1 MIVRNDRE
9 IHDLAQSLRVSVGV
23 LVRRLRQQQADGELT
38 MPESSALARLERSGP
53 ATSAALARLEQ
64 ISPQS
69 MGATL
74 AALEARGL
82 VERSRDEH
90 DGRCVVMSVTRV
102 GSKQLWNRR
111 NARTQLIARKLSE
124 EFTPAEIRH
133 LMAAAPLLERLAEQI

>member
-1 MIVRNDRE
+1 MRNDRE
-9 IHDLAQSLRVSVGV
+9 LHDLAQSLRVSVGV
-23 LVRRLRQQQADGELT
+23 LVRGLRQRQADGELT

-53 ATSAALARLEQ
+53 STSAALARMDQ

-82 VERSRDEH
+82 VERSRDER
-90 DGRCVVMSVTRV
+90 DGRCVVMSVTRA

-111 NARTQLIARKLSE
+111 NARTQRIAGVLSE
-124 EFTPAEIRH
+124 QFTPAEIRQ
-133 LMAAAPLLERLAEQI
+133 LAAAAPLIERLAAQI

>member
-1 MIVRNDRE
+1 MIVRNDGE

-23 LVRRLRQQQADGELT
+23 LVRRLRQRQADGELT
-38 MPESSALARLERSGP
+38 MPESSTLARLERNGP
-53 ATSAALARLEQ
+53 STSAGLARLEQ

-82 VERSRDEH
+82 VERSRDER
-90 DGRCVVMSVTRV
+90 DGRCVVMSVTKA

-111 NARTQLIARKLSE
+111 NARTQRIARVLSE
-124 EFTPAEIRH
+124 QFTPAEIRH
-133 LMAAAPLLERLAEQI
+133 LVAAAPLIERLAEQI